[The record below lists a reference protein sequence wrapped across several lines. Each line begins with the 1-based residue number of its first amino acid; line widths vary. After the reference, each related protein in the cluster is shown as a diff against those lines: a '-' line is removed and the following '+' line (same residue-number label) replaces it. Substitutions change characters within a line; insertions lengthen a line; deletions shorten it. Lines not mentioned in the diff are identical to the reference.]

1 MESYREIKNPIGLFF
16 TFMINTGK
24 TYKSLE
30 EALMVLNTSYVKKDE
45 HIELHYK
52 SGERMIDVLVAIGT
66 KDGIGPGSYSIL
78 STQSIQIV
86 DIVSELPDAS
96 ELKNGQLYI
105 WTGSSD
111 LIIYKVYLNENE
123 RIIEPVEV
131 DMLAQDRNGVKYYIN
146 RKAVRKFSDFLT
158 LSEILESGH
167 TWFLTLSEYEALPLS
182 VRTSQG
188 NVFAIVSKQQ

>member
-1 MESYREIKNPIGLFF
+1 
-16 TFMINTGK
+16 MINTGK

-30 EALMVLNTSYVKKDE
+30 EALMVLNTSYIKKDE

-52 SGERMIDVLVAIGT
+52 SGENMIDVLVAIGT

-86 DIVSELPDAS
+86 NIVSELPDAS

-105 WTGSSD
+105 WTGSDD
-111 LIIYKVYLNENE
+111 LIIYKVYLSKNK
-123 RIIEPVEV
+123 RMVEPVEV

-146 RKAVRKFSDFLT
+146 RKAVRKFSDFIT
-158 LSEILESGH
+158 SSEVLETGH

-182 VRTSQG
+182 VRAAQG
-188 NVFAIVSKQQ
+188 NVFVIVTKQQ